1 MSGYTIVN
9 LHDNQR
15 PLPPQAELSWWY
27 QYYFATDRGRDG
39 YNAYRHDFNKLI
51 WKIASPK
58 WNFDDLT
65 YDRTAV
71 SFDNEDHVDIV
82 IHNYRWRLELASGD
96 QRYALLEHE
105 LQLYPKI
112 AIPSITIG
120 SDFDGA
126 AADGAHYRAQLR
138 ARMRIARY
146 RASAIT
152 FPKKLRK
159 LLRKR
164 FSIWSHCR
172 EPPSFL

>member
-1 MSGYTIVN
+1 MQ

-96 QRYALLEHE
+96 QR
-105 LQLYPKI
+105 
-112 AIPSITIG
+112 
-120 SDFDGA
+120 
-126 AADGAHYRAQLR
+126 
-138 ARMRIARY
+138 
-146 RASAIT
+146 
-152 FPKKLRK
+152 
-159 LLRKR
+159 
-164 FSIWSHCR
+164 
-172 EPPSFL
+172 